1 MKKIL
6 TGIVSGIILCIA
18 ILHGSGRAT
27 LEIHAEMKSE
37 YQQDIALDE
46 THFPDEQLRKQLKS
60 SVDVNKDGILSKEER
75 EKIHYLWVN
84 SGYDSRV
91 DKYWYQD
98 MKYME
103 VGYDQDDYIVYQKD
117 KYGLIL
123 CFNYREGGNQFVPE
137 KILNLTGIEY
147 FFNLEELRVDKYELL
162 SGSFQSNRKLKKIWI
177 GSAEFGQKS
186 YEKVREDVPV
196 SQLTY
201 LHLKNITADTLNVD
215 EIPNLQ
221 VVRILLPEGS
231 NRRFTALNFSKNA
244 KLKEIELANIMP
256 AKLDL
261 RKNPK
266 INSVKVYSGKCKNG
280 QDYGMGIDEDAEPR
294 NGRYRYYLPEKGQ
307 KCKVIF
313 PKKNCVKTLYY
324 FTSDK
329 NIDLT
334 RLTKLEDFQTLKSTK
349 AKVKSDWI
357 RKTFTRKNWG
367 CAVVKS
373 GKFIKKIKAEK
384 RKKVTM
390 L

>member
-1 MKKIL
+1 M
-6 TGIVSGIILCIA
+6 
-18 ILHGSGRAT
+18 
-27 LEIHAEMKSE
+27 
-37 YQQDIALDE
+37 
-46 THFPDEQLRKQLKS
+46 
-60 SVDVNKDGILSKEER
+60 
-75 EKIHYLWVN
+75 
-84 SGYDSRV
+84 
-91 DKYWYQD
+91 
-98 MKYME
+98 
-103 VGYDQDDYIVYQKD
+103 
-117 KYGLIL
+117 
-123 CFNYREGGNQFVPE
+123 
-137 KILNLTGIEY
+137 
-147 FFNLEELRVDKYELL
+147 
-162 SGSFQSNRKLKKIWI
+162 
-177 GSAEFGQKS
+177 
-186 YEKVREDVPV
+186 